1 VPTVTLRLLTSVN
14 YDCRIMSTT
23 PETATDHSLEERVRD
38 EYAITVALL
47 RDLRSQ
53 RIEIDATVRQ
63 LVVAERTQKRLIAV
77 FDRAKA
83 KAAKKPV
90 PAP

>member
-1 VPTVTLRLLTSVN
+1 VPTVTLRLLASVN

-23 PETATDHSLEERVRD
+23 TETAVDLSLEERVRD